1 MYSNSVQQ
9 IFIEFALFQFN
20 VNVKNKYLYSYANSN
35 ETHFCQKKNTHEI
48 AEKKKVKVN

>member
-20 VNVKNKYLYSYANSN
+20 VNMRNKYLYSYANSN
-35 ETHFCQKKNTHEI
+35 ETYFCQKKYTRDLRKN
-48 AEKKKVKVN
+48 KVKVN